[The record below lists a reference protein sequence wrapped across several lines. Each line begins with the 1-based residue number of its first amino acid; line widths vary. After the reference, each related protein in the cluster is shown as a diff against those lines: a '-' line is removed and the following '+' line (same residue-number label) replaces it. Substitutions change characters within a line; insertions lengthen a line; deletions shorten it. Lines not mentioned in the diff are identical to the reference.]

1 MKNFRSTEGEVGRLS
16 GQWARRQSIAAEQVL
31 VDEQLL
37 DGVVRNEGA
46 RRQPEREQVL
56 HAHGDRLACGR

>member
-1 MKNFRSTEGEVGRLS
+1 MS

-37 DGVVRNEGA
+37 DGVVRDEGA